1 MSIQEAIPRQL
12 FGCTSENSYM
22 FSFHRNHKL
31 YIILTS
37 FIRIHI
43 TMALLRLQD
52 VQLSFGG
59 LPLLDK
65 LDLVIEPAERIC
77 LIGRNGAGKSTL
89 LKVIEGMLP
98 MDLGERIVQGNVK
111 VTKLEQEVPD
121 DIDDSVFNVV
131 ASGLPEVGKL
141 LGKYHDLSHSDTH
154 DEAWIAELEKVQ
166 QQLEI
171 HNGWELNQ
179 QVDAILSRLSL
190 PADSLFSSLS
200 GGLKRR
206 VLLAK
211 ALLLQPDI
219 LLLDEPTNHLDISSI
234 QWLEDFL
241 HQFKGT
247 IVFITHDRTFLRN
260 MATRIIEL
268 DRGRLIS
275 FPGNYDSFL
284 QRKEEM
290 LEAESAENARFDK
303 KLVQEEIWIRKGIK
317 ARRTRNE
324 GRVRALE
331 QMRRERAQR
340 RNQQG
345 NVNISMDASQ
355 KSGKLVVEAKNI
367 SFSFGDNPIIN
378 HFSTTIQRGDKIALL
393 GPNGIGKTTLLK
405 ILLGQLKPTS
415 GDIKLGTNIELAY
428 FDQLRDQLDLEKTV
442 RENLAQGSDQ
452 ITINGKTKHVIS
464 YLQDFLFTPD
474 RIHSPVKTLSGGER
488 NRLLLARL
496 FTRPTNVLV
505 MDEPTN
511 DLDIETLEL
520 LEELLLDYTGTL
532 LLVSHDRSFV
542 NNIVTSTIAFEGNG
556 DLQEY
561 VGGYDEWIKQ
571 KKTSQPSKQKA
582 STHKKKAATTKP
594 DSPDKETH
602 VATKKLTYK
611 ERIELE
617 KLPQRIEKLEK
628 TIEAIHAEMGS
639 ATFYKQPQD
648 TIIATQDKL
657 AQAEKALEKD
667 YQRWEELD

>member
-1 MSIQEAIPRQL
+1 
-12 FGCTSENSYM
+12 
-22 FSFHRNHKL
+22 
-31 YIILTS
+31 
-37 FIRIHI
+37 
-43 TMALLRLQD
+43 MALLRLQD
-52 VQLSFGG
+52 IQLSFGG
-59 LPLLDK
+59 PALLDK
-65 LDLVIEPAERIC
+65 LDLVIEPGERIC

-89 LKVIEGMLP
+89 LKVIQGELTT
-98 MDLGERIVQGNVK
+98 DTGERVVK
-111 VTKLEQEVPD
+111 GSIRITKLEQEVPEG
-121 DIDDSVFNVV
+121 IDDSVFNVV

-141 LGKYHDLSHSDTH
+141 LSEYHDLSHSETH
-154 DEAWIAELEKVQ
+154 DDAWMNKLEKVQ
-166 QQLEI
+166 QQLEV

-179 QVDAILSRLSL
+179 QVDTILSRLSL

-219 LLLDEPTNHLDISSI
+219 LLLDEPTNHLDIAAI
-234 QWLEDFL
+234 QWLEEFL
-241 HQFKGT
+241 MNFNGT

-284 QRKEEM
+284 LRKEEM
-290 LEAESAENARFDK
+290 LESEGAENARFDK
-303 KLVQEEIWIRKGIK
+303 KLAQEEVWIRKGIK

-324 GRVRALE
+324 GRVRSLE
-331 QMRRERAQR
+331 KMRKERAQR

-345 NVNISMDASQ
+345 NVNISMDSSN
-355 KSGKLVVEAKNI
+355 KSGKVVVEAEDI
-367 SFSFGDNPIIN
+367 SFSYADNEIFKS
-378 HFSTTIQRGDKIALL
+378 FSTTIQRGDKVALL
-393 GPNGIGKTTLLK
+393 GPNGVGKTTLLK
-405 ILLGQLKPTS
+405 ILLGQLEPTS
-415 GDIKLGTNIELAY
+415 GTVKLGTNIELAY

-442 RENLAQGSDQ
+442 RDNLAHGSDQ

-488 NRLLLARL
+488 NRLLLAKL

-542 NNIVTSTIAFEGNG
+542 NNIVTSTIAFEGDG
-556 DLQEY
+556 KLEEY
-561 VGGYDEWIKQ
+561 VGGYDDWMKQ
-571 KKTSQPSKQKA
+571 KKTSNSISTTQDKKSAKHSTAKHKESKAEKQQ
-582 STHKKKAATTKP
+582 
-594 DSPDKETH
+594 D
-602 VATKKLTYK
+602 KKLTYK
-611 ERIELE
+611 ERLELE
-617 KLPQRIEKLEK
+617 KLPKRIEELE
-628 TIEAIHAEMGS
+628 TEIEAIHATMAS
-639 ATFYKQPQD
+639 ADFYKKSQEKTAEIQ
-648 TIIATQDKL
+648 QKL
-657 AQAEKALEKD
+657 AESEQELTQG
-667 YQRWEELD
+667 YQRWEELDG

>member
-1 MSIQEAIPRQL
+1 
-12 FGCTSENSYM
+12 
-22 FSFHRNHKL
+22 
-31 YIILTS
+31 
-37 FIRIHI
+37 
-43 TMALLRLQD
+43 MALLRLQD
-52 VQLSFGG
+52 IQLSFGG

-65 LDLVIEPAERIC
+65 LDLIIEPRERVC

-89 LKVIEGMLP
+89 LKVIQGQLP
-98 MDLGERIVQGNVK
+98 TDLGERVVK
-111 VTKLEQEVPD
+111 GGITVTKLEQEVPEG
-121 DIDDSVFNVV
+121 IDDSVFNVV

-141 LGKYHDLSHSDTH
+141 LSEYHDLSHSETH
-154 DEAWIAELEKVQ
+154 DEAWMDKLAKVQ
-166 QQLEI
+166 QQLEVN
-171 HNGWELNQ
+171 NGWELNQ
-179 QVDAILSRLSL
+179 QVETIISKLSL
-190 PADSLFSSLS
+190 PADELFSSLS

-219 LLLDEPTNHLDISSI
+219 LLLDEPTNHLDIASI

-241 HQFKGT
+241 KGFKGS

-284 QRKEEM
+284 ARKEEM
-290 LEAESAENARFDK
+290 LEAEDAENARFDK
-303 KLVQEEIWIRKGIK
+303 KLAQEEVWIRKGIK

-331 QMRRERAQR
+331 KMRRERAQR

-345 NVNISMDASQ
+345 NVNISMDTNK
-355 KSGKLVVEAKNI
+355 KSGKLVVEAKDI
-367 SFSFGDNPIIN
+367 SFSYDDNEILKS
-378 HFSTTIQRGDKIALL
+378 FSTTIQRGDKVALL
-393 GPNGIGKTTLLK
+393 GPNGVGKTTLLK
-405 ILLGQLKPTS
+405 ILLGKLEPSTGS
-415 GDIKLGTNIELAY
+415 VKLGTNIELAY

-442 RENLAQGSDQ
+442 RDNLAEGSDN
-452 ITINGKTKHVIS
+452 IEINGQTKHVIS

-488 NRLLLARL
+488 NRLLLAKL

-542 NNIVTSTIAFEGNG
+542 NHIVTSTIAFEGNG
-556 DLQEY
+556 HLEEY
-561 VGGYDEWIKQ
+561 VGGYNDWMKQ
-571 KKTSQPSKQKA
+571 RSTRDSKIPTLSNPSKASSNQEVTKTKA
-582 STHKKKAATTKP
+582 K
-594 DSPDKETH
+594 DKQPAKQTQE
-602 VATKKLTYK
+602 KKLTYK
-611 ERIELE
+611 ERLELE
-617 KLPQRIEKLEK
+617 KLPQAIEDLET
-628 TIEAIHAEMGS
+628 TIEALHAEMGL
-639 ATFYKQPQD
+639 ADFYKQTQN
-648 TIIATQDKL
+648 TITATQDKL
-657 AQAEKALEKD
+657 AKYEAELAQH
-667 YQRWEELD
+667 YTRWEELDDS

>member
-1 MSIQEAIPRQL
+1 
-12 FGCTSENSYM
+12 
-22 FSFHRNHKL
+22 
-31 YIILTS
+31 
-37 FIRIHI
+37 
-43 TMALLRLQD
+43 MALLRLQD
-52 VQLSFGG
+52 IQLSFGG

-65 LDLVIEPAERIC
+65 LDLIIEPRERVC

-89 LKVIEGMLP
+89 LKVIQGELP
-98 MDLGERIVQGNVK
+98 TDLGERVVK
-111 VTKLEQEVPD
+111 GGITVTKLEQEVPEG
-121 DIDDSVFNVV
+121 IDDSVFNVV

-141 LGKYHDLSHSDTH
+141 LSEYHDLSHSETH
-154 DEAWIAELEKVQ
+154 DEAWMDKLAKVQ
-166 QQLEI
+166 QQLEVN
-171 HNGWELNQ
+171 NGWELNQ
-179 QVDAILSRLSL
+179 QVETIISKLSL
-190 PADSLFSSLS
+190 PADELFSSLS

-219 LLLDEPTNHLDISSI
+219 LLLDEPTNHLDIASI

-241 HQFKGT
+241 KGFKGS

-284 QRKEEM
+284 ARKEEM
-290 LEAESAENARFDK
+290 LEAEDAENARFDK
-303 KLVQEEIWIRKGIK
+303 KLAQEEVWIRKGIK

-331 QMRRERAQR
+331 KMRRERAQR

-345 NVNISMDASQ
+345 NVNISMDTNK
-355 KSGKLVVEAKNI
+355 KSGKLVVEAKDI
-367 SFSFGDNPIIN
+367 SFSYDDNEILKS
-378 HFSTTIQRGDKIALL
+378 FSTTIQRGDKVALL
-393 GPNGIGKTTLLK
+393 GPNGVGKTTLLK
-405 ILLGQLKPTS
+405 ILLGKLEPSTGS
-415 GDIKLGTNIELAY
+415 VKLGTNIELAY

-442 RENLAQGSDQ
+442 RDNLAEGSDN
-452 ITINGKTKHVIS
+452 IEINGQTKHVIS

-474 RIHSPVKTLSGGER
+474 RIHSPVKTFSGGER
-488 NRLLLARL
+488 NRLLLAKL

-542 NNIVTSTIAFEGNG
+542 NHIVTSTIAFEGNG
-556 DLQEY
+556 HLEEY
-561 VGGYDEWIKQ
+561 VGGYDDWMKQ
-571 KKTSQPSKQKA
+571 RSTRDSKIPTLSNPSKASSNQEVTKTKA
-582 STHKKKAATTKP
+582 K
-594 DSPDKETH
+594 DKLPAKQTPE
-602 VATKKLTYK
+602 KKLTYK
-611 ERIELE
+611 ERLELE
-617 KLPQRIEKLEK
+617 KLPQLIEDLET
-628 TIEAIHAEMGS
+628 TIEALHAEMGL
-639 ATFYKQPQD
+639 ADFYKQTQN
-648 TIIATQDKL
+648 TITATQDKL
-657 AQAEKALEKD
+657 AKSEEELAQH
-667 YQRWEELD
+667 YTRWEELDDS

>member
-1 MSIQEAIPRQL
+1 
-12 FGCTSENSYM
+12 
-22 FSFHRNHKL
+22 
-31 YIILTS
+31 
-37 FIRIHI
+37 
-43 TMALLRLQD
+43 MALLRLQD
-52 VQLSFGG
+52 IQLSFGG

-65 LDLVIEPAERIC
+65 LDLIIEPRERVC

-89 LKVIEGMLP
+89 LKVIQGQLP
-98 MDLGERIVQGNVK
+98 TDLGERVVK
-111 VTKLEQEVPD
+111 GGITVTKLEQEVPEG
-121 DIDDSVFNVV
+121 IDDSVFNVV

-141 LGKYHDLSHSDTH
+141 LSEYHDLSHSETH
-154 DEAWIAELEKVQ
+154 DEVWMDKLAKVQ
-166 QQLEI
+166 QQLEVN
-171 HNGWELNQ
+171 NGWELNQ
-179 QVDAILSRLSL
+179 QVETIISKLSL
-190 PADSLFSSLS
+190 PADELFSSLS

-219 LLLDEPTNHLDISSI
+219 LLLDEPTNHLDIASI

-241 HQFKGT
+241 KGFKGS

-284 QRKEEM
+284 ARKEEM
-290 LEAESAENARFDK
+290 LEAEDAENARFDK
-303 KLVQEEIWIRKGIK
+303 KLAQEEVWIRKGIK

-331 QMRRERAQR
+331 KMRRERAQR

-345 NVNISMDASQ
+345 NVNISMDTNK
-355 KSGKLVVEAKNI
+355 KSGKLVVEAKDI
-367 SFSFGDNPIIN
+367 SFSYDDNEILKS
-378 HFSTTIQRGDKIALL
+378 FSTTIQRGDKVALL
-393 GPNGIGKTTLLK
+393 GPNGVGKTTLLK
-405 ILLGQLKPTS
+405 ILLGKLEPSTGS
-415 GDIKLGTNIELAY
+415 VKLGTNIELAY

-442 RENLAQGSDQ
+442 RDNLAEGSDN
-452 ITINGKTKHVIS
+452 IEINGQTKHVIS

-488 NRLLLARL
+488 NRLLLAKL

-542 NNIVTSTIAFEGNG
+542 NHIVTSTIAFEGNG
-556 DLQEY
+556 HLEEY
-561 VGGYDEWIKQ
+561 VGGYDDWMKQ
-571 KKTSQPSKQKA
+571 RSTRDSKTPTLSNPSKASSNQEVTKTKA
-582 STHKKKAATTKP
+582 K
-594 DSPDKETH
+594 DKQPAKQTQE
-602 VATKKLTYK
+602 KKLTYK
-611 ERIELE
+611 ERLELE
-617 KLPQRIEKLEK
+617 KLPQAIEDLET
-628 TIEAIHAEMGS
+628 TIEALHAEMGL
-639 ATFYKQPQD
+639 ADFYKQTQN
-648 TIIATQDKL
+648 TITATQDKL
-657 AQAEKALEKD
+657 AKYEAELAQH
-667 YQRWEELD
+667 YTRWEELDDS

>member
-1 MSIQEAIPRQL
+1 MTINLSPLSLALYNLAHIYLFNHPRTQL
-12 FGCTSENSYM
+12 
-22 FSFHRNHKL
+22 
-31 YIILTS
+31 
-37 FIRIHI
+37 
-43 TMALLRLQD
+43 MALLRLQD
-52 VQLSFGG
+52 IQLSFGG
-59 LPLLDK
+59 PALLDK
-65 LDLVIEPAERIC
+65 LDLVIEPGERIC

-89 LKVIEGMLP
+89 LKVIQGELAT
-98 MDLGERIVQGNVK
+98 DTGERIVSGGIRI
-111 VTKLEQEVPD
+111 TKLEQEVPD
-121 DIDDSVFNVV
+121 GIDDSVFNVV

-141 LGKYHDLSHSDTH
+141 LTEYHELSHSEVH
-154 DEAWIAELEKVQ
+154 DEAWMNKLEKVQ
-166 QQLEI
+166 QQLEV

-179 QVDAILSRLSL
+179 QVDTILSKLSL

-219 LLLDEPTNHLDISSI
+219 LLLDEPTNHLDIAAI
-234 QWLEDFL
+234 QWLESFL
-241 HQFKGT
+241 MNFKGT

-290 LEAESAENARFDK
+290 LEAESAENTRFDK
-303 KLVQEEIWIRKGIK
+303 KLAQEEVWIRKGIK

-331 QMRRERAQR
+331 KMRRERAQR

-345 NVNISMDASQ
+345 NVNISMDSNN
-355 KSGKLVVEAKNI
+355 KSGKVVVEAKNI
-367 SFSFGDNPIIN
+367 SFSYSNNTENEIFS
-378 HFSTTIQRGDKIALL
+378 HFSTTIQRGDKVALL
-393 GPNGIGKTTLLK
+393 GPNGVGKTTLLK
-405 ILLGQLKPTS
+405 ILLGQLEPTS
-415 GDIKLGTNIELAY
+415 GTIKLGTNIELAY

-442 RENLAQGSDQ
+442 RDNLAHGSDQ
-452 ITINGKTKHVIS
+452 ITINGNTKHVIS

-488 NRLLLARL
+488 NRLLLAKL

-542 NNIVTSTIAFEGNG
+542 NNIVTSTIAFEGDG
-556 DLQEY
+556 KLEEY
-561 VGGYDEWIKQ
+561 VGGYDDWMKQ
-571 KKTSQPSKQKA
+571 KKNSSTSNF
-582 STHKKKAATTKP
+582 AANTTKNNNQTAQEKARP
-594 DSPDKETH
+594 KEPKNSKPDKPQGN
-602 VATKKLTYK
+602 KKLTYK
-611 ERIELE
+611 ERLELE
-617 KLPQRIEKLEK
+617 KLPQSIEKLE
-628 TIEAIHAEMGS
+628 TEIEAIHTVMNS
-639 ATFYKQPQD
+639 ADFYKKSQEK
-648 TIIATQDKL
+648 IAKIQDKL
-657 AQAEKALEKD
+657 AEYEKELAQH
-667 YQRWEELD
+667 YQRWEALEG